1 MSARELEA
9 AASFLSRRRAQARAA
24 LGLAS
29 VCALLSAVAAVLYP
43 MVVVP
48 FGAGSLAGLGLAA
61 YSWISRRE
69 RVARLALDRSA
80 YGLPEV
86 AAYGR
91 RFVVP
96 RERAKLAASLETI
109 LFESPGARW
118 WYLEERIAAYGA
130 QLAGLAQALRQA
142 DAEVQPES
150 MVACHHLLTEAG
162 ESPLYN
168 PRISADELPAA
179 IRRIR
184 NGIARRP

>member
-9 AASFLSRRRAQARAA
+9 AASSLSRHRSRAKGS
-24 LGLAS
+24 LGLGIL
-29 VCALLSAVAAVLYP
+29 CALLSATVVVLYP
-43 MVVVP
+43 VAAVP
-48 FGAGSLAGLGLAA
+48 FGAGSLAGLALAGW
-61 YSWISRRE
+61 SWITRRE
-69 RVARLALDRSA
+69 RVARLALDPSA

-109 LFESPGARW
+109 LFESSGAGR
-118 WYLEERIAAYGA
+118 WYLEERIAAYGT

-142 DAEVQPES
+142 DAEAQPES
-150 MVACHHLLTEAG
+150 MVACHRLLTEAG

-184 NGIARRP
+184 RGIARRP